1 MNDVETKKKDKV
13 MYEGYVSLNNKDLD
27 TLLIINESKLIFQ
40 KKKGLL
46 IKKDVVIKEIL
57 LDDVKVIKNRTK
69 IEVEKERVLIYT
81 SSGEFKFSCE
91 KEKDAKKVVSEIK
104 NLLEGPAKKEKMMN
118 FAKGAAT
125 IAGAVGAGVGTVVGG
140 VKLAS
145 KLDKD
150 SVKKV
155 LNAAEKAV
163 DIYDSFKNNKK

>member
-81 SSGEFKFSCE
+81 SSGEVKFSCE

-104 NLLEGPAKKEKMMN
+104 NLLEGPA
-118 FAKGAAT
+118 
-125 IAGAVGAGVGTVVGG
+125 
-140 VKLAS
+140 
-145 KLDKD
+145 
-150 SVKKV
+150 
-155 LNAAEKAV
+155 
-163 DIYDSFKNNKK
+163 